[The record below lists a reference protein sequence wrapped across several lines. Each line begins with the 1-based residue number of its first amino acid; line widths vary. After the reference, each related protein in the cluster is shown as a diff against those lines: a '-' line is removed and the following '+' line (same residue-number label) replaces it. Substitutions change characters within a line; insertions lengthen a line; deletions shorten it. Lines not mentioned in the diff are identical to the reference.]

1 MRSKGGFTK
10 EAWSD
15 VEKAMKEKY
24 GEEFDKDRLRN
35 RLTTLKEKYSNV
47 KDLLIFGS
55 RFGWNDA
62 AKMVTIEEAVWDD
75 FIVVRIS
82 FFIYVI
88 ASFAYEWFR
97 FMGHK
102 SLPLNMQEHP

>member
-55 RFGWNDA
+55 RF
-62 AKMVTIEEAVWDD
+62 EAVWDD